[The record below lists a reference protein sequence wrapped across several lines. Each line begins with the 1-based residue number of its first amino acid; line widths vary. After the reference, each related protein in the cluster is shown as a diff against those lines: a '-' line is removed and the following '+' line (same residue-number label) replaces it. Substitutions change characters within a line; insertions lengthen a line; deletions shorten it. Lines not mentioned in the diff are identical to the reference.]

1 MRDVMMEIYD
11 ALMSNEIINTHCA
24 DRIKFYL
31 YPESGDKKKPFVIV
45 TPTNVD
51 GPSTFGSNKSLSTS
65 YFYQLT
71 VEATQRTVRDELA
84 KEIQKV
90 MNNLGFKRES
100 GGLDTYFTETKRY
113 VDTRSYSAIFMNEN

>member
-31 YPESGDKKKPFVIV
+31 YPESGDKKKPFIIIV
-45 TPTNVD
+45 PTNVD
-51 GPSTFGSNKSLSTS
+51 APSTFASNKSLSTT
-65 YFYQLT
+65 YYYALT

-90 MNNLGFKRES
+90 MHALGFKRES

-113 VDTRSYSAIFMNEN
+113 VDTRSYSAIFMNS